1 MSDKIVNFED
11 IDSSMFVNDV
21 KALRAFKAVYGG
33 AKPNSNELVLVQ
45 RLRSDKLKGE
55 ELVKEV
61 YVGLGGLVSV
71 EKAKKNRAN
80 EAKAKKRK

>member
-11 IDSSMFVNDV
+11 IDSSMFVNAV